1 MDKLNARNSIGD
13 QFSIAAHA
21 FFLLSC
27 IYTYFCGPSLD
38 ISCFTL
44 CVSSLERVHS
54 NRSLILLISS
64 FASYDA
70 FAIVLPFF
78 YYFCYKMKCTAKH
91 KAKIKL
97 FRIWSLSLLTIFNF
111 YSFTIILC
119 SPPVATRSYAIHC
132 RKCKTECCEGKEQ
145 VSFQERKK
153 IYKWLTGI

>member
-97 FRIWSLSLLTIFNF
+97 FRIWSLSLSSYNF
-111 YSFTIILC
+111 QLLLIHYNIVLSNG
-119 SPPVATRSYAIHC
+119 SYAIL
-132 RKCKTECCEGKEQ
+132 RDSLQKM
-145 VSFQERKK
+145 
-153 IYKWLTGI
+153 